1 MSELKHTLDI
11 KPDRYGTR
19 TETNYIRNVPC
30 PRCNG
35 RGGFSDE
42 TGRNEHVFIPCD
54 LCDGTKKVKATITVE
69 WEADYES

>member
-1 MSELKHTLDI
+1 MSELRHILDI

-19 TETNYIRNVPC
+19 TETKHIRNVPC
-30 PRCNG
+30 PRCGG
-35 RGGFSDE
+35 RGGFKEE
-42 TGRNEHVFIPCD
+42 TGRNECTFIPCD